1 MDENMEERDPFEFI
15 LGAYR
20 SARPF
25 ARETTSVHR
34 CSYCS
39 GLFETTEYLPII
51 VGMVAMVS
59 DQEQRRIDN
68 EVADHNRRLASVYQR
83 SEKCLC
89 KDPAVGEDHE

>member
-1 MDENMEERDPFEFI
+1 MEERDPVEII
-15 LGAYR
+15 LGSYR

-25 ARETTSVHR
+25 ASETTSVHR

-39 GLFETTEYLPII
+39 GLFETTEYLPLI

-59 DQEQRRIDN
+59 DQEQKRIN
-68 EVADHNRRLASVYQR
+68 TEVADHNRRLASVYQR

-89 KDPAVGEDHE
+89 KPPAVEEDHE

>member
-1 MDENMEERDPFEFI
+1 MEDYDPLEFI

-25 ARETTSVHR
+25 ARETKSVRR

-39 GLFETTEYLPII
+39 GLFETTEYLPLI

-59 DQEQRRIDN
+59 DQEQKRIDS

-89 KDPAVGEDHE
+89 KPPAVEEDHE